1 MRMVRL
7 MAAISGENI
16 AGGLAG
22 AAFIAYLST
31 IASRRYSAVQY
42 ALLSSLT
49 FLVGSLGRG
58 ALGEAIE
65 RHGYASVFRFTAAL
79 GLIAVGFCLLEW
91 MRERRANRL
100 PASTRTAG

>member
-1 MRMVRL
+1 ML
-7 MAAISGENI
+7 AISGENV

-31 IASRRYSAVQY
+31 IASKEYSAVQY

-58 ALGEAIE
+58 ALGQAIE
-65 RHGYASVFRFTAAL
+65 VHGYAPVFRFTAAL
-79 GLIAVGFCLLEW
+79 GLIAVAFCLMEW
-91 MRERRANRL
+91 GRSRRAG
-100 PASTRTAG
+100 AGAGP